1 MTKLI
6 ETPVF
11 DFFEIDKTY
20 DVIKAFK
27 NFPEDFYYEIF
38 VIAKSTSN
46 KKNRTECANIIKKQ
60 APEALQ
66 IAFKSRKKITQK
78 GNIITSSPR
87 MISILE
93 YGLLSEDL
101 DLVKLHYLIT
111 SRPYREWKSEL
122 GFFHFSTDF
131 LDRLLE
137 HPHILSRFNG
147 IKSLKIHLKGQGN
160 KYDSI
165 LKEISKLTSL
175 EEIDLEGDYE
185 QLPEDFGNLL
195 NLNKLKFVA
204 PCLKRF
210 PSTMSQL
217 IALKKL
223 RIEGDYL
230 SLSTND
236 NMNLTDFNWLTK
248 LTELEEL
255 KLHFVGVQDLS
266 QVVFPA
272 TLKQI
277 EFFCLDELTA
287 LPKDVSHLKQLKEF
301 ELLSKSID
309 SLPSGFDDLPKLEL
323 FQLHAPKIDSIS
335 STLFFGDA
343 SRCFEETPR
352 PKLETKISYSE
363 ETNISPMTEVSLR
376 ESIEIDSPKLLNF
389 VLDNAA
395 FFPNLKTITVDCE
408 APETPHKIALAAF
421 KNLKTLN
428 YKLEHKLDWLF
439 EGIEQCTKLKNVEL
453 YRFQE
458 SGTRDFKLAVRIFPN
473 VFSKIEQL
481 ENLTIKNASA
491 LVVDTDHL
499 PKHITNLTISEIK
512 GINAGTEQFDVF
524 HLEIKDTPILN
535 LQQFYA
541 IISAAKFNLGYRNV
555 DVNNVLDFETF
566 RHPEKIESFDFTS
579 DVSQLESLLKNF
591 VNLKELTI
599 TFKKNKPE
607 HNNAL
612 TAHQHKNLKVLKIDS
627 YNGTTEA
634 LERLLTH
641 TPNLEFLDVFE
652 ARGFDAFPAVTL
664 PHLKKLIMQSV
675 AVKTIDNLN
684 VETIEAVKLIHCDH
698 INDESIEVISRWNSL
713 NHLWLEGLDENG
725 AIYPE
730 SISELKLETLF
741 ISAHHKEEKIPTWI
755 ANLKNLRVLGINN
768 FKQVVLP
775 VELATLTQLEVL
787 SISGCEFS
795 EKVAE
800 EFRNLNLQKLV
811 YWTSKFNGSNMKS
824 EIYEPLE
831 NKLVSQR
838 DFDDIDSEAPF
849 RV

>member
-1 MTKLI
+1 MTKP
-6 ETPVF
+6 T
-11 DFFEIDKTY
+11 EIPEFTY
-20 DVIKAFK
+20 YKMDEYYEEIKKSK

-38 VIAKSTSN
+38 TIAKATTD
-46 KKNRTECANIIKKQ
+46 KKNRAECANIIKKQ

-66 IAFKSRKKITQK
+66 LAFKSRKKITQK
-78 GNIITSSPR
+78 GRHDDR
-87 MISILE
+87 MISLLE
-93 YGLLSEDL
+93 YGLLSKDL
-101 DLVKLHYLIT
+101 DLLKLHDLMT
-111 SRPYREWKSEL
+111 RKNREL
-122 GFFHFSTDF
+122 DFFWFSVHF

-137 HPHILSRFNG
+137 HPHIISRFNG
-147 IKSLKIHLKGQGN
+147 VKKFTIHLIGKGN

-165 LKEISKLTSL
+165 INEISKLTSL

-185 QLPEDFGNLL
+185 QLPEDFGNLS
-195 NLNKLKFVA
+195 NLKKLKLVA
-204 PCLKRF
+204 PCLKKF

-217 IALKKL
+217 ISLKKL
-223 RIEGDYL
+223 RIEGDYW
-230 SLSTND
+230 NRACKD
-236 NMNLTDFNWLTK
+236 NLNLNDFNWLTNLTK
-248 LTELEEL
+248 LKVL
-255 KLHFVGVQDLS
+255 KLYHVGVEDMS

-272 TLKQI
+272 TLKRI
-277 EFFCLDELTA
+277 EFFCLGELRA
-287 LPKDVSHLKQLKEF
+287 LPKDVSHLKQLKKF
-301 ELLSKSID
+301 QILSKSID
-309 SLPSGFDDLPKLEL
+309 SLPSGFEDLPKLEYFEL
-323 FQLHAPKIDSIS
+323 IAPKIDSLS
-335 STLFFGDA
+335 ATLLFGDA
-343 SRCFEETPR
+343 SRCFEDVPR
-352 PKLETKISYSE
+352 PKLVTEITYSE
-363 ETNISPMTEVSLR
+363 ETNITPITEVNLR

-389 VLDNAA
+389 VLDNAS
-395 FFPNLKTITVDCE
+395 FFPDLKKITVDCE
-408 APETPHKIALAAF
+408 APETPHKTALAAF
-421 KNLKTLN
+421 KNLTTLN

-439 EGIEQCTKLKNVEL
+439 EGIEQCTNLKNVEL

-458 SGTRDFKLAVRIFPN
+458 SVTRDIKLAVRVFPS
-473 VFSKIEQL
+473 VFSKITQL

-491 LVVDTDHL
+491 LVVNTDHL

-512 GINAGTEQFDVF
+512 GINAGTEQLDVF
-524 HLEIKDTPILN
+524 NLEIKATPILN
-535 LQQFYA
+535 LQEFYTVV
-541 IISAAKFNLGYRNV
+541 STAKFDLGHRNV
-555 DVNNVLDFETF
+555 DVNNVLDFEKF

-591 VNLKELTI
+591 VNLKALTI
-599 TFKKNKPE
+599 TFKKNNPE

-664 PHLKKLIMQSV
+664 PQLKKLIMQSV
-675 AVKTIDNLN
+675 AVKTIDNLK

-698 INDESIEVISRWNSL
+698 ISDESIEVISRWNSL
-713 NHLWLEGLDENG
+713 KHLWLEGLDENG
-725 AIYPE
+725 GIYPE
-730 SISELKLETLF
+730 SISELNLETLF
-741 ISAHHKEEKIPTWI
+741 ISAHHKEEEIPTWI

-775 VELATLTQLEVL
+775 VELASLKQLEVL

-795 EKVAE
+795 EKVSE
-800 EFRNLNLQKLV
+800 DFRNMNLKKLV

-824 EIYEPLE
+824 ELYEPLE

-838 DFDDIDSEAPF
+838 NFDDEDSEVPF

>member
-1 MTKLI
+1 
-6 ETPVF
+6 
-11 DFFEIDKTY
+11 
-20 DVIKAFK
+20 
-27 NFPEDFYYEIF
+27 
-38 VIAKSTSN
+38 
-46 KKNRTECANIIKKQ
+46 
-60 APEALQ
+60 
-66 IAFKSRKKITQK
+66 
-78 GNIITSSPR
+78 
-87 MISILE
+87 MISLLE

-101 DLVKLHYLIT
+101 DLFKLHNLIT
-111 SRPYREWKSEL
+111 SWPRTAKRKLEL
-122 GFFHFSTDF
+122 WFFHSSTDF

-195 NLNKLKFVA
+195 NLNKLKLVA

-236 NMNLTDFNWLTK
+236 NMNLTDFNWLTNLTK
-248 LTELEEL
+248 LEVL
-255 KLHFVGVQDLS
+255 KLRFVGVQDLS
-266 QVVFPA
+266 KVVFPA

-277 EFFCLDELTA
+277 EFFCLGELTA

-301 ELLSKSID
+301 QVLSKSIA
-309 SLPSGFDDLPKLEL
+309 SLPNGFEDLPKLEL
-323 FQLHAPKIDSIS
+323 FQLNAPKIDSIS

-352 PKLETKISYSE
+352 PKLETKITYS
-363 ETNISPMTEVSLR
+363 ETNISPMTEVSLQ
-376 ESIEIDSPKLLNF
+376 ESIEINSPKLLNF
-389 VLDNAA
+389 VLDNAS

-408 APETPHKIALAAF
+408 APEIPHKIALAAF
-421 KNLKTLN
+421 KNLTTLH

-458 SGTRDFKLAVRIFPN
+458 SGTRDIKLAVRIFPN
-473 VFSKIEQL
+473 VFSKIKQL

-512 GINAGTEQFDVF
+512 GINAGTAEFDLYN
-524 HLEIKDTPILN
+524 LEIKATPILN

-541 IISAAKFNLGYRNV
+541 IISAAKFNLGHRNN

-579 DVSQLESLLKNF
+579 DVSQLESLFKNF

-599 TFKKNKPE
+599 TFKKNNPE

-612 TAHQHKNLKVLKIDS
+612 TAFNHPNLKVLKIDS
-627 YNGTTEA
+627 YIGTTEA
-634 LERLLTH
+634 LERLLIH

-652 ARGFDAFPAVTL
+652 ARGFDVFPAVTL
-664 PHLKKLIMQSV
+664 PQLKKLIMQSV
-675 AVKTIDNLN
+675 AVKTIDNLK

-698 INDESIEVISRWNSL
+698 ITDESIEVISRWNSL
-713 NHLWLEGLDENG
+713 KHLWLEGLDENG
-725 AIYPE
+725 SAYPE
-730 SISELKLETLF
+730 TISELDLETLF
-741 ISAHHKEEKIPTWI
+741 ISAHHKEEKIPIWI

-775 VELATLTQLEVL
+775 VELASLTQLEVL
-787 SISGCEFS
+787 SISGCDFL
-795 EKVAE
+795 EKVSE
-800 EFRNLNLQKLV
+800 DFRNLNLQKLV

-838 DFDDIDSEAPF
+838 DFDDIDSEVPF
-849 RV
+849 RM

>member
-1 MTKLI
+1 MTKP
-6 ETPVF
+6 T
-11 DFFEIDKTY
+11 EIPEFTY
-20 DVIKAFK
+20 YKMDEYYEEIKKSK

-38 VIAKSTSN
+38 TIAKATTD
-46 KKNRTECANIIKKQ
+46 KENRAECANIIKKQ

-66 IAFKSRKKITQK
+66 LAFKSRKKITQK
-78 GNIITSSPR
+78 GKRVAR

-101 DLVKLHYLIT
+101 DLLKLYNLIGGA
-111 SRPYREWKSEL
+111 SEL
-122 GFFHFSTDF
+122 WLFHSSTDF

-147 IKSLKIHLKGQGN
+147 IKSLEIHLKGQGN
-160 KYDSI
+160 TYDSI
-165 LKEISKLTSL
+165 IKEISKLTSL

-185 QLPEDFGNLL
+185 QLPEDFGNLS
-195 NLNKLKFVA
+195 NLKKLKLVA

-217 IALKKL
+217 TSLKKI
-223 RIEGDYL
+223 RIEGDYWIGRIIP
-230 SLSTND
+230 
-236 NMNLTDFNWLTK
+236 NMNLTDFNWLTNLTK
-248 LTELEEL
+248 LKVF
-255 KLHFVGVQDLS
+255 KLRYVGVQDLS

-272 TLKQI
+272 SLKRI
-277 EFFCLDELTA
+277 ELFYLNELTA

-301 ELLSKSID
+301 EILSKSID
-309 SLPSGFDDLPKLEL
+309 NLPSGFEDLPKLEL
-323 FQLHAPKIDSIS
+323 FKLHAPKIDSIS

-343 SRCFEETPR
+343 SRCFGDTPR
-352 PKLETKISYSE
+352 PKLETKITYSE
-363 ETNISPMTEVSLR
+363 ETNITPMTEVSLR

-389 VLDNAA
+389 VLDNAS

-408 APETPHKIALAAF
+408 APEIPHKTSLAAF
-421 KNLKTLN
+421 KNLATLH

-439 EGIEQCTKLKNVEL
+439 EGIEQCTNLKNVEL

-458 SGTRDFKLAVRIFPN
+458 WHTKDIKLAVRIFPN
-473 VFSKIEQL
+473 VFSKIAQL

-491 LVVDTDHL
+491 LIVNTDYL

-512 GINAGTEQFDVF
+512 GINAGTETFDVF
-524 HLEIKDTPILN
+524 NLEIKATPILN
-535 LQQFYA
+535 LQEFYTV
-541 IISAAKFNLGYRNV
+541 ISAAKFNLGHRND
-555 DVNNVLDFETF
+555 DVNNVLNFETF

-579 DVSQLESLLKNF
+579 DVSQLDSLLKNF
-591 VNLKELTI
+591 INLKELTI
-599 TFKKNKPE
+599 TFKKANPE

-612 TAHQHKNLKVLKIDS
+612 TAFKHPNLKVLRIDD

-641 TPNLEFLDVFE
+641 TPNLEFLGIFE
-652 ARGFDAFPAVTL
+652 AKGFDDFPAVTL
-664 PHLKKLIMQSV
+664 PQLKKLRMQSV
-675 AVKTIDNLN
+675 ALKTIDNLN
-684 VETIEAVKLIHCDH
+684 VDTIEAVKLIHCDQ
-698 INDESIEVISRWNSL
+698 INDKSIEAISRWSSL
-713 NHLWLEGLDENG
+713 KHLWLEGLDEKG
-725 AIYPE
+725 SIYPE
-730 SISELKLETLF
+730 SISELNLETFF
-741 ISAHHKEEKIPTWI
+741 ISAHNREEKIPTWI

-768 FKQVVLP
+768 FKQVILP

-795 EKVAE
+795 EKVSE

-824 EIYEPLE
+824 ELYEPLE
-831 NKLVSQR
+831 HKLVSQR
-838 DFDDIDSEAPF
+838 NFDDIDSEVPF
-849 RV
+849 RM

>member
-1 MTKLI
+1 MTKPA

-11 DFFEIDKTY
+11 KFYTMDEYYED
-20 DVIKAFK
+20 IKKCK

-38 VIAKSTSN
+38 VIAKATSN

-78 GNIITSSPR
+78 GKRVAR

-101 DLVKLHYLIT
+101 DLLKLYNLIGGA
-111 SRPYREWKSEL
+111 SEL
-122 GFFHFSTDF
+122 WLFHSSTDF

-147 IKSLKIHLKGQGN
+147 IKSLEIHLKGQGN

-165 LKEISKLTSL
+165 IKEISKLTSL

-185 QLPEDFGNLL
+185 QLPEDFGNLS
-195 NLNKLKFVA
+195 NLKKLKLVA
-204 PCLKRF
+204 PSLKKF

-217 IALKKL
+217 TALKKI
-223 RIEGDYL
+223 RIEGDYWIGRIIP
-230 SLSTND
+230 
-236 NMNLTDFNWLTK
+236 NMNLTDFNWLTNLAK
-248 LTELEEL
+248 LKVF
-255 KLHFVGVQDLS
+255 KLRYVGVQDLS

-277 EFFCLDELTA
+277 ELFYLNELTT
-287 LPKDVSHLKQLKEF
+287 LPKDVSHLKQLKKF
-301 ELLSKSID
+301 QILSKSVD
-309 SLPSGFDDLPKLEL
+309 SLPSGFEDLPKLEYFEL
-323 FQLHAPKIDSIS
+323 IAPKIESIS
-335 STLFFGDA
+335 ATLFFGDA
-343 SRCFEETPR
+343 SR
-352 PKLETKISYSE
+352 PKLVTKIGNSYI
-363 ETNISPMTEVSLR
+363 NIAPMTEVSLR

-389 VLDNAA
+389 VLDNAS

-408 APETPHKIALAAF
+408 APEIPHKTSLAAF
-421 KNLKTLN
+421 KNLTTLN

-439 EGIEQCTKLKNVEL
+439 EGIEQCTELKNVEL
-453 YRFQE
+453 YRFKE
-458 SGTRDFKLAVRIFPN
+458 WHTKDIKLAVRVFPN
-473 VFSKIEQL
+473 VFSKIAQL

-491 LVVDTDHL
+491 LVVNTDCL

-512 GINAGTEQFDVF
+512 GIKAGTEPFDVF
-524 HLEIKDTPILN
+524 KVEVKATPILN
-535 LQQFYA
+535 LQEFYA
-541 IISAAKFNLGYRNV
+541 VISAAKFNLGHRNN
-555 DVNNVLDFETF
+555 DVNNVLNFETF

-579 DVSQLESLLKNF
+579 DVSQLGSLLKNF
-591 VNLKELTI
+591 VNLKELNI
-599 TFKKNKPE
+599 TFKKANPE

-612 TAHQHKNLKVLKIDS
+612 TAFKHTNLKVLRIDD

-634 LERLLTH
+634 LERLLSQ
-641 TPNLEFLDVFE
+641 TPNLEFLGIFE
-652 ARGFDAFPAVTL
+652 AKGFDAFPAVTL
-664 PHLKKLIMQSV
+664 PQLKKFRMQSV
-675 AVKTIDNLN
+675 ALKTIDNLN
-684 VETIEAVKLIHCDH
+684 VDIIEAVKLIHCDQ
-698 INDESIEVISRWNSL
+698 INDESIEAISSWSSL
-713 NHLWLEGLDENG
+713 KHLWLEGLDENG
-725 AIYPE
+725 GAYPE
-730 SISELKLETLF
+730 SISKLNLETLF
-741 ISAHHKEEKIPTWI
+741 ISAHNREEKIPTWI

-775 VELATLTQLEVL
+775 VELASLTQLDVL

-795 EKVAE
+795 EKVSE
-800 EFRNLNLQKLV
+800 DFRNLNLRKLV

-838 DFDDIDSEAPF
+838 NFDEVDSEVPF
-849 RV
+849 KYA

>member
-1 MTKLI
+1 MVKPT
-6 ETPVF
+6 
-11 DFFEIDKTY
+11 EIPEFTY
-20 DVIKAFK
+20 YKMDEYYEEIKKSK

-38 VIAKSTSN
+38 TIAKATTD
-46 KKNRTECANIIKKQ
+46 KKNRAECANIIKKQ

-66 IAFKSRKKITQK
+66 LAFKSRKKITQT
-78 GNIITSSPR
+78 GRHDYR
-87 MISILE
+87 MISLLE
-93 YGLLSEDL
+93 YGLLSKDL
-101 DLVKLHYLIT
+101 DLLKLFDLMT
-111 SRPYREWKSEL
+111 RKNREMRS
-122 GFFHFSTDF
+122 FHLSTDF

-137 HPHILSRFNG
+137 HPHILRRFNG
-147 IKSLKIHLKGQGN
+147 VKSLEIHLKGEGN
-160 KYDSI
+160 TYDSI
-165 LKEISKLTSL
+165 LNEISKLTSL

-185 QLPEDFGNLL
+185 QLPEDFGNLS
-195 NLNKLKFVA
+195 KLKKLKLIA

-217 IALKKL
+217 TSLKKL
-223 RIEGDYL
+223 HIEGDYWIGKIIP
-230 SLSTND
+230 
-236 NMNLTDFNWLTK
+236 NMNLTNFNWLTNLTK
-248 LTELEEL
+248 LKVF
-255 KLHFVGVQDLS
+255 KLRYVGVQDLS

-272 TLKQI
+272 TLKRI
-277 EFFCLDELTA
+277 ELFYLHELTA

-301 ELLSKSID
+301 EMLSKSID
-309 SLPSGFDDLPKLEL
+309 SLPNGFEDLPKLEYFEL
-323 FQLHAPKIDSIS
+323 IAPKIDSLS
-335 STLFFGDA
+335 ATLFFGDA
-343 SRCFEETPR
+343 SRCFEDVPR
-352 PKLETKISYSE
+352 PKLVTEITYSE
-363 ETNISPMTEVSLR
+363 ETNITPITEVNLR

-389 VLDNAA
+389 VLDNAS
-395 FFPNLKTITVDCE
+395 FFPKLKTITVDCE
-408 APETPHKIALAAF
+408 APEIPHKTALAAF
-421 KNLKTLN
+421 KNLTTLN
-428 YKLEHKLDWLF
+428 CKLEHKLDWLL

-458 SGTRDFKLAVRIFPN
+458 SNTRDIKLAVRIFPS

-512 GINAGTEQFDVF
+512 GIKAGTEEFDVF
-524 HLEIKDTPILN
+524 HLEVKATPILN
-535 LQQFYA
+535 LQEFYA
-541 IISAAKFNLGYRNV
+541 VISAAKFNLGHRND
-555 DVNNVLDFETF
+555 DVNNVLDFENF

-579 DVSQLESLLKNF
+579 DVSQLDSLLKNF
-591 VNLKELTI
+591 INLKELTI

-612 TAHQHKNLKVLKIDS
+612 TAFKHSNLKVLKIDN

-664 PHLKKLIMQSV
+664 PQLKKLIMQSV
-675 AVKTIDNLN
+675 AVKTIDNLK

-698 INDESIEVISRWNSL
+698 ISDESIEVISRWNSL
-713 NHLWLEGLDENG
+713 KHLWLEGLDENG
-725 AIYPE
+725 GIYPE
-730 SISELKLETLF
+730 SISELNLETLF
-741 ISAHHKEEKIPTWI
+741 ISAHHKEEEIPTWI
-755 ANLKNLRVLGINN
+755 AHMKNLRVLGLNI

-775 VELATLTQLEVL
+775 VELASLKQLEVL

-795 EKVAE
+795 EKVSE
-800 EFRNLNLQKLV
+800 DFRNMNLKKLV

-824 EIYEPLE
+824 ELYEPLE

-838 DFDDIDSEAPF
+838 EFDDEDSEAPF
-849 RV
+849 RI